1 MTKRAILSLSEETLQ
16 KADALAEELG
26 VSRAEFIRRAINA
39 YAEELRKKKE
49 EEAILLKREKAC
61 RETDRL
67 REEFSKIKDPNW
79 DPVRI
84 IREWR
89 DKDRLDRMY
98 ERQEKSVVVARE
110 KRKKP

>member
-1 MTKRAILSLSEETLQ
+1 MTKRAILNLSDETLRL
-16 KADALAEELG
+16 ADTLSDELG
-26 VSRAEFIRRAINA
+26 VSRAEFIRRAIHA
-39 YAEELRKKKE
+39 YAENLRKKKE
-49 EEAILLKREKAC
+49 EETLLRKREEAC

-67 REEFSKIKDPNW
+67 REEFSKVKDPDW
-79 DPVRI
+79 DPVKI

-98 ERQEKSVVVARE
+98 ERREKSVVMVRE